1 MAEIEGGGGGHKKG
15 GKPQG
20 KKLSTRVDFTPMV
33 DLGFLLITFFM
44 LTTSMNKPQTME
56 INMPVKEENLD
67 EEEKTKIKESQA
79 MTILLTEKDKVVYY
93 FGITDPKLETSNF
106 GKNGIRKILL
116 QKNREL
122 NPVGVDSIPILKDM
136 FQKKEIDEATYKKRL
151 SVIKAYKNGLIVV
164 IKADDKSKFK
174 NLVDILDEML
184 ICNIGRYAIVDIT
197 PQEVDM
203 LKTVQL

>member
-1 MAEIEGGGGGHKKG
+1 
-15 GKPQG
+15 
-20 KKLSTRVDFTPMV
+20 
-33 DLGFLLITFFM
+33 M
-44 LTTSMNKPQTME
+44 L
-56 INMPVKEENLD
+56 
-67 EEEKTKIKESQA
+67 
-79 MTILLTEKDKVVYY
+79 
-93 FGITDPKLETSNF
+93 
-106 GKNGIRKILL
+106 
-116 QKNREL
+116 
-122 NPVGVDSIPILKDM
+122 
-136 FQKKEIDEATYKKRL
+136 QKKEIDEATYKKRL